1 MKHHLNVRRAL
12 ALVVIGV
19 VAAVPVGAALATQGS
34 GFLDRTVVARGT
46 LADQFKIKLQDSSS
60 PGDVVVQHFILAPG
74 GQSGWHMHPG
84 PAVVTVK
91 SGELT
96 LDQEDCSNATYSAGQ
111 VAVEPTGQVHRVRNV
126 GTANLDFWVTFL
138 DIPVGSL
145 QRIEAETDPRWVE
158 PSC

>member
-1 MKHHLNVRRAL
+1 VKHHLNVRRAL
-12 ALVVIGV
+12 ALVIIGV

-60 PGDVVVQHFILAPG
+60 PGDVVVQRFILAPG
-74 GQSGWHMHPG
+74 GQSGWHIHPG

-111 VAVEPTGQVHRVRNV
+111 VAVESTGQVHRVRNL
-126 GTANLDFWVTFL
+126 GTANLEFWVTFL
-138 DIPVGSL
+138 DIPVGSP